1 MDLSL
6 LDRLFA
12 FRKAPT
18 PCFQVLEDTAF
29 KGCTHIGS
37 FVVNFAMRSFI
48 KAMTGLNQEVLV
60 VMLFELDTA
69 IYNTIQILLVFDPD
83 INE

>member
-12 FRKAPT
+12 FRKTPI

-29 KGCTHIGS
+29 KGCTHVGS
-37 FVVNFAMRSFI
+37 FVVNFAMMAFI

-60 VMLFELDTA
+60 VMLFELDTTVDDA
-69 IYNTIQILLVFDPD
+69 IQLLLVFDPD